1 MMRSKLASFL
11 KSILEKR
18 GINPGNYPVMTKGI
32 AIFASGTGSN
42 AKKIIEH
49 FKHNEDIAVKL
60 LISNKPDAPVLD
72 VAQANDIPA
81 FVIHR
86 QDFYQSENILKIFN
100 EYVID
105 FVVLAGFLWLV
116 PTYLT
121 NAFKGRIVNIHPS
134 LLPKYG
140 GKGMYGMKVHEAVW
154 MAKEPQTGMTIHYVN
169 EHYDE
174 GDVVF
179 QATCPVEPG
188 DTPSDIAKK
197 VQQLEHRHFPA
208 VIETLIRGL

>member
-1 MMRSKLASFL
+1 
-11 KSILEKR
+11 
-18 GINPGNYPVMTKGI
+18 MTKGI